1 MAPMQPMPP
10 MQPMQPMQPMPMRI
24 PPTPLEGYA
33 FPLASRGKRF
43 GALMLDL
50 LLLFCTC
57 YIGWIIWALIVWK
70 DGQSPAK
77 QILKMRIYGTEQGRP
92 ANWAHMAIRSFLIPQ
107 TVNIAFLPFWIS
119 ILNGSTSFEGD
130 YYFTFG
136 YIFGVLISMAYS
148 ITEYVTIFTS
158 PLNQRLSDRLA
169 KTVVLDESFR

>member
-1 MAPMQPMPP
+1 MAPMP
-10 MQPMQPMQPMPMRI
+10 I
-24 PPTPLEGYA
+24 FTPPTPLDGYA

-43 GALMLDL
+43 GALMLDAL
-50 LLLFCTC
+50 LLVSTC
-57 YIGWIIWALIVWK
+57 YIGWIIWALIMWK

-77 QILKMRIYGTEQGRP
+77 QLLKMRVYGTVLRKP
-92 ANWAHMAIRSFLIPQ
+92 ANWSHMAIRSFLIPQ

-119 ILNGSTSFEGD
+119 ILNGTTSFTGD

-158 PLNQRLSDRLA
+158 PINQRIA